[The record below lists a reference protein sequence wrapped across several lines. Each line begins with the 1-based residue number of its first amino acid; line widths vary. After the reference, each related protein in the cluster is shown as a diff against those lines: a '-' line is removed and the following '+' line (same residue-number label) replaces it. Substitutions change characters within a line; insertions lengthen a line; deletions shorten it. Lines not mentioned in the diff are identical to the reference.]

1 MLKLVGIGIWVI
13 LVTAGATFASVFL
26 NSGKDSGE
34 QEAADLGVEQLSTEM
49 MSIPVI
55 REGDV
60 MGYLVMQ
67 LSFAADR
74 AMLED
79 KKVDPVPFLR
89 DAAFRTIFS
98 DTDIDVRRLKKKD
111 LDTLTTAIVQEAN
124 QQLGKELVR
133 NVLFEQINY
142 VKKEDIRNNA
152 ASNNGNGAN

>member
-26 NSGKDSGE
+26 SSGKDSGE
-34 QEAADLGVEQLSTEM
+34 QEAADQGVEQLSTEM

-60 MGYLVMQ
+60 TGYLVMQ

-79 KKVDPVPFLR
+79 KKVYPVPFLR

-98 DTDIDVRRLKKKD
+98 DTNIDVWRLKKKD

-124 QQLGKELVR
+124 QRLGKELVR

-152 ASNNGNGAN
+152 ASNTGNGGN